1 MIKKAFEIFKIKREE
16 RWQALVALLL
26 FIVLNAL
33 TIIKYNSQFT
43 QLSDN
48 YHKLFVKTF
57 HVAGFDPLT
66 YAVVSCWDTEYNV
79 YRHPLLAFFMY
90 IPNLINQAL
99 IALTGI
105 NCVQYIVAIILV
117 FCAF

>member
-1 MIKKAFEIFKIKREE
+1 MKICLPKQARKSKANIMIRKAFEIFKIKREE

-66 YAVVSCWDTEYNV
+66 YAVVSCWDT
-79 YRHPLLAFFMY
+79 
-90 IPNLINQAL
+90 
-99 IALTGI
+99 
-105 NCVQYIVAIILV
+105 
-117 FCAF
+117 

>member
-1 MIKKAFEIFKIKREE
+1 MRKAFNIFKIKREE

-26 FIVLNAL
+26 FTVLNAL
-33 TIIKYNSQFT
+33 PIIKYNSQFI
-43 QLSDN
+43 QLTDN
-48 YHKLFVKTF
+48 YHKLFVKAF

-66 YAVVSCWDTEYNV
+66 YAAVSSWDTEYNV

-90 IPNLINQAL
+90 IPHLINRAL

-105 NCVQYIVAIILV
+105 NCVQYIVAIILSLIHI
-117 FCAF
+117 

>member
-1 MIKKAFEIFKIKREE
+1 MIKKAFDIFKIKREE
-16 RWQALVALLL
+16 RWQALVALIL

-66 YAVVSCWDTEYNV
+66 YAGTQSTTYIAILCWLSLCTF
-79 YRHPLLAFFMY
+79 P
-90 IPNLINQAL
+90 
-99 IALTGI
+99 T
-105 NCVQYIVAIILV
+105 
-117 FCAF
+117 